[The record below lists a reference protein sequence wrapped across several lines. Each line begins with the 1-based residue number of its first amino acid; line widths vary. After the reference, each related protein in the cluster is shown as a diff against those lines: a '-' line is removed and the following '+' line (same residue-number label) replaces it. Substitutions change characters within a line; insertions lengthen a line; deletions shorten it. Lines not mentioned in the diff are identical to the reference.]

1 MWNESQFYVKKQ
13 SKSNYSYLRIGF
25 TTKDT
30 VGAVVTVWEMLT
42 QLMSVAFPLSFYT
55 TFSHP
60 FSSLAA
66 ILPT

>member
-1 MWNESQFYVKKQ
+1 MWNESQFYVLKQ
-13 SKSNYSYLRIGF
+13 SKSNNPYQRIGI
-25 TTKDT
+25 TTKNT

-42 QLMSVAFPLSFYT
+42 RLISVAFPLSFYT

-60 FSSLAA
+60 FSSLAE

>member
-30 VGAVVTVWEMLT
+30 VGAVVTVWEML
-42 QLMSVAFPLSFYT
+42 
-55 TFSHP
+55 
-60 FSSLAA
+60 
-66 ILPT
+66 I